1 MILQQYIG
9 KYFNIFNRKKE
20 YKIIGDN
27 TGILNNLTKPV
38 QSDKDTKL

>member
-20 YKIIGDN
+20 YKIM
-27 TGILNNLTKPV
+27 TQTKT
-38 QSDKDTKL
+38 QKDKLELKY